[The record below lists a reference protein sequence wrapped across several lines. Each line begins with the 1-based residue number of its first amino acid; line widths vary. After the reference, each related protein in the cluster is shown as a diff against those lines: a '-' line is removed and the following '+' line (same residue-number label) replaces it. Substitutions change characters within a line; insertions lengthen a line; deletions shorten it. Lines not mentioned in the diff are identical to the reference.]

1 MSTSSKRVPWGK
13 LFKDSN
19 VSLGYSAPGPP
30 PITQP
35 VRGPGKSGKK
45 ANAEKKTQQTTKF
58 VLWLF
63 VCVVLTVYY
72 VSYSE
77 IDSWNPMEEEY
88 TSPTLSKY
96 SSGPGMALQSSKRV
110 DDSNKSKYG
119 LYVTNIP
126 VGLTNVSL

>member
-58 VLWLF
+58 VLLVAC
-63 VCVVLTVYY
+63 VCSVD